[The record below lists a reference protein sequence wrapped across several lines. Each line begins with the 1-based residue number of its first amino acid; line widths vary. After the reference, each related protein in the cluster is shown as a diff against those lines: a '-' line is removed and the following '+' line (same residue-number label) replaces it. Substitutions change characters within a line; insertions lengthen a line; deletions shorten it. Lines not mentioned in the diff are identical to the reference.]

1 MLNARTITST
11 KREINK
17 MALGPNRSTLHVPTV
32 GAGTSATGI
41 APRNHGSDDSSA
53 DLIDSVRRLS
63 IEGTV
68 PGRTGADNNNADD
81 ASAISTGTGI
91 SAERVEEV
99 SSDPTPRER
108 EEEEEAAAAAAD
120 AIEMPSEVIVCIGTF
135 FDVGRDLSNF
145 CVAIGPQNAS
155 LVRHEYLL
163 DNDAYLLYCL
173 ALRNWHL
180 ASKHSSTEQQE
191 EDDDD
196 ADAADVDAVDEDDAA
211 QEGDSCCIVSGDQN
225 RSCTVLQD
233 CRQRMVEW
241 LGVNASTWKDRV
253 LDTELRTERSTARPG
268 RTAIAILIKTKQA
281 KRIKFKKTIG
291 GFIAFNGCIENFDR
305 KLRKHKV
312 GIKPGDIVTSIN
324 GKPIGLDMSPE
335 DIDKMMSHEDKKYT
349 VKFLLGEPS
358 VKSIFTNPTM
368 ATALGLTDILE
379 TMVDACAVRINKRFI
394 ALSDNLETESFKV
407 TMLYTALGSL
417 KRWNNPAFAWLVAR
431 KDIDFSVKC
440 SPFELGGN
448 ILHAAASGRLC
459 CRDSPMQALIDSG
472 ARDLINSTDM
482 NGYTPLHYVCDN
494 PEIDIHVL
502 GSRVLHAKL
511 ALLLNTGSDPNARCA
526 AGVSARGML
535 MMWLHFLEH
544 LHNAH
549 QHLTE
554 DVMNERRA
562 LIADMVAL
570 LESAGAD
577 DEDVDAAGIWDASV
591 AGSDEVSG
599 DDDDDES
606 EDDGDDDDDD
616 DDGDGDES
624 EDESDVDE

>member
-1 MLNARTITST
+1 
-11 KREINK
+11 
-17 MALGPNRSTLHVPTV
+17 MASGSNHSTLHVPTA
-32 GAGTSATGI
+32 GAAATGI
-41 APRNHGSDDSSA
+41 APSNHGSDDSA
-53 DLIDSVRRLS
+53 GLIDPVRRLN
-63 IEGTV
+63 IEDTV
-68 PGRTGADNNNADD
+68 PGRSGADNNNADD
-81 ASAISTGTGI
+81 VSAITTGTTGTGI
-91 SAERVEEV
+91 SALRVEV
-99 SSDPTPRER
+99 SSDTSLRKGQEAA
-108 EEEEEAAAAAAD
+108 AAAAAAD
-120 AIEMPSEVIVCIGTF
+120 ATEMPSEVIVCIGAF
-135 FDVGRDLSNF
+135 FDIGRDLSNF
-145 CVAIGPQNAS
+145 CVAIGRQNAM

-173 ALRNWHL
+173 ALRNWHV
-180 ASKHSSTEQQE
+180 ASQHGSTEQQE
-191 EDDDD
+191 EDATTTTTMLLLTMMQPEKVIAVVLVNDD
-196 ADAADVDAVDEDDAA
+196 
-211 QEGDSCCIVSGDQN
+211 QQ

-241 LGVNASTWKDRV
+241 MGVNASTWKDRV
-253 LDTELRTERSTARPG
+253 LDTALGTKSKTARPG
-268 RTAIAILIKTKQA
+268 RTAVAILIKTKQA

-291 GFIAFNGCIENFDR
+291 GFIAFNGCINNFDR
-305 KLRKHKV
+305 KLKKHNV

-324 GKPIGLDMSPE
+324 DKPIGPDMSLE
-335 DIDKMMSHEDKKYT
+335 DIGTMLNDEGEKYT

-394 ALSDNLETESFKV
+394 ALSDNLETETFKV

-417 KRWNNPAFAWLVAR
+417 KRWNNPAFAWLTAR

-459 CRDSPMQALIDSG
+459 CRDSPMQALIDNG
-472 ARDLINSTDM
+472 AHALINSTDM

-502 GSRVLHAKL
+502 GCKVLLAKL
-511 ALLLNTGSDPNARCA
+511 ALLLKAGADPNARSS
-526 AGVSARGML
+526 AGISARGML

-544 LHNAH
+544 LHNIH

-554 DVMNERRA
+554 EVMNERRV
-562 LIADMVAL
+562 LIVDMVAL

-599 DDDDDES
+599 S
-606 EDDGDDDDDD
+606 EDDDDDD
-616 DDGDGDES
+616 DDES